1 MKKNTREFIIDSTIQ
16 LFQENGYENTSVAKI
31 CKTCNITK
39 GTFYYYFPN
48 KDEIVFEYYEQV
60 LQKYYSNAMID
71 LFGIEN
77 YKEQLWSVL
86 EYCIDN
92 TISLTPSLLKAF
104 LISDMQKGLNFFSPY
119 KSKESSLSRVKQ
131 HELQITLIKKGQ
143 KHNEIKDGN
152 PEMML
157 HAFISA
163 LIGIAMD
170 WASNDGNY
178 NEKDELRKIF
188 DVIF

>member
-1 MKKNTREFIIDSTIQ
+1 MKKNTREFIIDSTIK
-16 LFQENGYENTSVAKI
+16 LFQENGYENTSVANI

-48 KDEIVFEYYEQV
+48 KDEIIFEYYEQMF
-60 LQKYYSNAMID
+60 QNYYSRSMID
-71 LFGIEN
+71 LFGIDN
-77 YKEQLWSVL
+77 YKEQLWSII
-86 EYCIDN
+86 EYTIDN

-104 LISDMQKGLNFFSPY
+104 LISDMEKGLNFFSPY
-119 KSKESSLSRVKQ
+119 KSKESSLARVKQ

-143 KHNEIKDGN
+143 KNDEIKAGD

-157 HAFISA
+157 HTFISA

-170 WASNDGNY
+170 WASNGGYYD
-178 NEKDELRKIF
+178 EKKELF
-188 DVIF
+188 EYP